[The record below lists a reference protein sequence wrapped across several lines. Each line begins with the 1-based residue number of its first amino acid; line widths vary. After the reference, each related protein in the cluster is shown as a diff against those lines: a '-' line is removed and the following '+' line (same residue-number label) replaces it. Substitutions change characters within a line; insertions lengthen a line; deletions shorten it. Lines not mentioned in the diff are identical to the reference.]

1 MTVVGGGRP
10 NRHVRKLV
18 SPMRDRAK
26 FLAAFVKRPFDTGSI
41 TPSSAQLAEAMVEG
55 MELCEADTVVE
66 VGPGTGVFTKLILE
80 QLKPEASLLCFE
92 INPEMAEALRHNFP
106 RVQVVND
113 SVEHLA
119 QHLQAAGR
127 DGVDAVI
134 SGLPWAAFS
143 PDRQR
148 RIFDATVKPMKPGG
162 RFSTFAYSH
171 AAWTPPARKFREL
184 LESRFSQ
191 VETSKVVWRNV
202 PPAFVYRCRK

>member
-1 MTVVGGGRP
+1 
-10 NRHVRKLV
+10 
-18 SPMRDRAK
+18 MRDRAK

-55 MELCEADTVVE
+55 MELCDADTVVE
-66 VGPGTGVFTKLILE
+66 LGPGTGPFTRLIQE
-80 QLKPEASLLCFE
+80 QLKPGACLLCFE
-92 INPEMAEALRHNFP
+92 INPEMAEALRRNFP
-106 RVQVVND
+106 KVQVVND
-113 SVEHLA
+113 SIENLARHLKE
-119 QHLQAAGR
+119 AGR
-127 DGVDAVI
+127 DGVDAVV

-148 RIFDATVKPMKPGG
+148 RLLDATLKPMKPGA
-162 RFSTFAYSH
+162 RFATFAYSH
-171 AAWTPPARKFREL
+171 AAWMPPARKFREL

>member
-1 MTVVGGGRP
+1 
-10 NRHVRKLV
+10 
-18 SPMRDRAK
+18 MRDRAK

-55 MELCEADTVVE
+55 MDLREAETVVE
-66 VGPGTGVFTKLILE
+66 LGPGTGPFTRVIQDE
-80 QLKPEASLLCFE
+80 LKPGACFLCFE

-106 RVQVVND
+106 NVQVVND
-113 SVEHLA
+113 SIENLA
-119 QHLQAAGR
+119 HYLKEAGR
-127 DGVDAVI
+127 DTVDAVV

-148 RIFDATVKPMKPGG
+148 RLLDATVMPIKPGG

-171 AAWTPPARKFREL
+171 AAWTPPARRFREL
-184 LESRFSQ
+184 LESRFAQ